1 MHDESIREMI
11 RSIKLHILLC
21 TGWCYEVWELV
32 HNEKC
37 TREANVTILGS
48 RYYTNV
54 VQTNERNSLYFIW
67 GTQWWTRHPWVSYIT
82 FCQSATPGPL
92 TRNLQPTVFIS
103 PLSFIFNQLLI
114 YKNIVLLFMLYIISC
129 SSAIL
134 QQI

>member
-1 MHDESIREMI
+1 M
-11 RSIKLHILLC
+11 
-21 TGWCYEVWELV
+21 
-32 HNEKC
+32 
-37 TREANVTILGS
+37 
-48 RYYTNV
+48 
-54 VQTNERNSLYFIW
+54 SLYLEEGIIQMLYKRMK
-67 GTQWWTRHPWVSYIT
+67 GTVYILFGVLSGEQDIPESVT
-82 FCQSATPGPL
+82 SHFVKVRLHTL